1 MPPMTSRGPRSS
13 VRHRFAPM
21 SPTFAR
27 SAPVNR
33 LVGAILATSVCACA
47 YASALACTDVSGD
60 IHGSNTWGST
70 GSPADTCYHV
80 TSTVTVQYDGSLT
93 IQAGTRVA
101 FEPGAKLVVVG
112 IGYVGYGALTAI
124 GTGAMPIVFDARN
137 GLRGGWPGLEIYD
150 GHCNLQQ
157 CVFRD
162 GGEANHAQ
170 VRVDG
175 LFTNVHLT
183 SCVIE
188 HHAAIGLDNRLQ
200 AGTLAANGCT
210 FRDFDGYPVSTSLGI
225 AGGVFS
231 YNSFVASARRNAVE
245 LKTLPPYGTPSWGTI
260 TLSVPPAG
268 FCYAVETNAALDA
281 DLTSSPGTIIKCAT
295 AISGMLHASGT
306 VFTSL
311 QDDSFGGDTNG
322 DGASTGAPGQWHG
335 IALSY
340 GGSLDQCTVRF
351 AGAAGPPLDRV
362 SLQLA
367 GSASSCLIERGA
379 GLGVIASSTDAAFTD
394 NLVSEHARYQIRATP
409 RWYQLYLESNRFDPS
424 SDGAYNAYEVTGA
437 VEPAATLPPAQPGF
451 CYVVSNLLG
460 GLSSLTVQ
468 PGTLLKFQPGAGISL
483 AGGNTVTA
491 HGAVFTSLAD
501 DTLGDSG
508 GDGSSSGAPG
518 QWKGLE
524 LTDGS
529 GTLVGCNVRFAG
541 AGGTPTLTLQ
551 GSGHT
556 IQGCRFAS
564 GLGPALRAT
573 APLVPG
579 LLASNTFAPSAPAA
593 FNAIELAPETI
604 DQDVTLPAPAAP
616 FCYVVRGEIA
626 VEGAA
631 GPRWTIATGTVMKL
645 GLAGNLVVG
654 ANAAGRLLADG
665 VVFTSIDD
673 DTLGDTGGDGA
684 TAGGPGQWRA
694 INVYDHDTGSVLRC
708 SILRYGGSS
717 DAELVIVNS
726 SPLVHNCV
734 LREAATGARTSLN
747 DQRPVFQGCVF
758 QTGAGVAAYANGGP
772 VLAGCDFSGVT
783 GEGVSASTAGIVN
796 AQNCWWGATSGPS
809 DPSGGPPDQNTA
821 GAGVAVSDRV
831 AYRPWLTSPPT
842 NSCPT
847 TTDAGPRA
855 PVIPGRLALLGISPN
870 PGRPPWRVRFAVPQA
885 GTARIEVMDLAGRRL
900 GVRELTIDSPG
911 AHEALVALGASVR
924 PGVCIVVLKSSGRS
938 VSTHIA
944 LVR

>member
-1 MPPMTSRGPRSS
+1 M
-13 VRHRFAPM
+13 
-21 SPTFAR
+21 
-27 SAPVNR
+27 
-33 LVGAILATSVCACA
+33 
-47 YASALACTDVSGD
+47 
-60 IHGSNTWGST
+60 
-70 GSPADTCYHV
+70 
-80 TSTVTVQYDGSLT
+80 
-93 IQAGTRVA
+93 
-101 FEPGAKLVVVG
+101 
-112 IGYVGYGALTAI
+112 
-124 GTGAMPIVFDARN
+124 
-137 GLRGGWPGLEIYD
+137 
-150 GHCNLQQ
+150 
-157 CVFRD
+157 
-162 GGEANHAQ
+162 
-170 VRVDG
+170 
-175 LFTNVHLT
+175 
-183 SCVIE
+183 
-188 HHAAIGLDNRLQ
+188 
-200 AGTLAANGCT
+200 
-210 FRDFDGYPVSTSLGI
+210 
-225 AGGVFS
+225 
-231 YNSFVASARRNAVE
+231 
-245 LKTLPPYGTPSWGTI
+245 
-260 TLSVPPAG
+260 
-268 FCYAVETNAALDA
+268 
-281 DLTSSPGTIIKCAT
+281 
-295 AISGMLHASGT
+295 
-306 VFTSL
+306 
-311 QDDSFGGDTNG
+311 
-322 DGASTGAPGQWHG
+322 
-335 IALSY
+335 
-340 GGSLDQCTVRF
+340 
-351 AGAAGPPLDRV
+351 
-362 SLQLA
+362 
-367 GSASSCLIERGA
+367 
-379 GLGVIASSTDAAFTD
+379 
-394 NLVSEHARYQIRATP
+394 
-409 RWYQLYLESNRFDPS
+409 
-424 SDGAYNAYEVTGA
+424 
-437 VEPAATLPPAQPGF
+437 
-451 CYVVSNLLG
+451 
-460 GLSSLTVQ
+460 
-468 PGTLLKFQPGAGISL
+468 
-483 AGGNTVTA
+483 
-491 HGAVFTSLAD
+491 
-501 DTLGDSG
+501 
-508 GDGSSSGAPG
+508 
-518 QWKGLE
+518 
-524 LTDGS
+524 
-529 GTLVGCNVRFAG
+529 GCNVRFAG

-593 FNAIELAPETI
+593 FNAIELTPETI

-626 VEGAA
+626 VEGAS

-758 QTGAGVAAYANGGP
+758 QTGAGVAAYANGGR

-821 GAGVAVSDRV
+821 GAGVTVSDRV

-855 PVIPGRLALLGISPN
+855 PVIPGRLASLGISPN
-870 PGRPPWRVRFAVPQA
+870 PGRPPWRVRFAAPQA
-885 GTARIEVMDLAGRRL
+885 GMARIEVMDVAGRRL
-900 GVRELTIDSPG
+900 GVRELTLDSPG
-911 AHEALVALGASVR
+911 VYEALVPLGASVR
-924 PGVCIVVLKSSGRS
+924 PGVCIVVLKQSGRS
-938 VSTHIA
+938 VSTHVG